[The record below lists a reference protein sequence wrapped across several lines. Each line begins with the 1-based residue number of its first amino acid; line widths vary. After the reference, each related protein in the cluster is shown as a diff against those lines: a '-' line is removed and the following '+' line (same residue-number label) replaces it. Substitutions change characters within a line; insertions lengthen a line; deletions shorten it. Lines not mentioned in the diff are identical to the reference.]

1 MSSRTYVVETIF
13 RAIDKMS
20 TTLGVIN
27 RAIGKHTRSLRAAA
41 DAVSVWS
48 RKSSRALSSAA
59 QWASLRISAPL
70 TLAGGAALKASG
82 DIEQM
87 GIAFQTMLRD
97 ADRGNAV
104 LDNLIQ
110 FANVT
115 PFQTEEVVRAGKIM
129 LAMGVTAEDLG
140 GHLKMM
146 GDIAAGTGQP
156 LAELASIFGKT
167 RAKGMMMTEEL
178 YQFAERGLPIIEIL
192 QKGLGL
198 SGEEL
203 LEAASK
209 RQITFD
215 VALKALQNMTDEGGV
230 FSAMME
236 KQSRTLLGLWSTLTS
251 KIWLSSA
258 AVGDVMVET
267 LGLREVLEKMAGWV
281 DAAGEGF
288 RKWADINPE
297 LAKMATSAA
306 VFVAAGAP
314 LLFILAGIAFAFSVL
329 ATPAGAATLAMI
341 ALAAAAVG
349 SVVGVNSAINNLN
362 NSIGIIFGA
371 LAILFVLISPLAGL
385 LFAATSA
392 AISFGVALD
401 HAFAVAAIG
410 AGVLL
415 FSLSPILATIMA
427 TVGAVYLLY
436 EAWKTIKGIHDN
448 WDNIRIADVFGIDEP
463 ETQKISEVGTPGQRE
478 ASDLLVNKDL
488 RRKKDSFGA
497 NNLSN
502 PILPFAPVAVPQG
515 GDDFLPFNILPS
527 LVFPPPQPA
536 KDGRV
541 QVDINLTGDKSDSAS
556 VAVQS
561 SGEVLTGAAKL
572 HRAAGVGEN

>member
-178 YQFAERGLPIIEIL
+178 YQFAERGLPIMEIL

-215 VALKALQNMTDEGGV
+215 VALKALQSMTDEGGV

-314 LLFILAGIAFAFSVL
+314 LLFILSGIAFAFSVL
-329 ATPAGAATLAMI
+329 ATPAGAATLAML
-341 ALAAAAVG
+341 ALAAAAIAG
-349 SVVGVNSAINNLN
+349 VVGLNSAINDVN
-362 NSIGIIFGA
+362 NSIGIILMGRWRFCWFLYRLWRQRYLRQHRRRRRNGSRFGSCFCGCGNRRSRFTISA
-371 LAILFVLISPLAGL
+371 LAHFGDDNGYCGRGLFVI
-385 LFAATSA
+385 
-392 AISFGVALD
+392 
-401 HAFAVAAIG
+401 
-410 AGVLL
+410 
-415 FSLSPILATIMA
+415 
-427 TVGAVYLLY
+427 
-436 EAWKTIKGIHDN
+436 
-448 WDNIRIADVFGIDEP
+448 
-463 ETQKISEVGTPGQRE
+463 
-478 ASDLLVNKDL
+478 
-488 RRKKDSFGA
+488 
-497 NNLSN
+497 
-502 PILPFAPVAVPQG
+502 
-515 GDDFLPFNILPS
+515 
-527 LVFPPPQPA
+527 
-536 KDGRV
+536 
-541 QVDINLTGDKSDSAS
+541 
-556 VAVQS
+556 
-561 SGEVLTGAAKL
+561 
-572 HRAAGVGEN
+572 